1 MSEMPPERAPAKREN
16 VLTHR
21 LGPMPT
27 WAWIAALGAVII
39 AWAYWRNR
47 QASNAS
53 AANSSATGTSAAD
66 VPQFV
71 NQTYTT
77 VTAPPAPTSVSV
89 TVPQGDT
96 EPPPSHTPPS
106 PKTPASRPGGSQQ
119 PPIFNATY
127 TVLKGET
134 LASVAK
140 KFKISRV
147 ELAHANGLGTGA
159 GLRTGQKLKVP
170 SPAPGGTPNKAI

>member
-1 MSEMPPERAPAKREN
+1 M
-16 VLTHR
+16 
-21 LGPMPT
+21 
-27 WAWIAALGAVII
+27 
-39 AWAYWRNR
+39 
-47 QASNAS
+47 
-53 AANSSATGTSAAD
+53 
-66 VPQFV
+66 PQFV

-77 VTAPPAPTSVSV
+77 VTPPSVNVTNTPPATGGGPAIGTTNPIV
-89 TVPQGDT
+89 TPSLPQ
-96 EPPPSHTPPS
+96 TPKPVT
-106 PKTPASRPGGSQQ
+106 PKPGGSQQ

-140 KFKISRV
+140 KYGISRV

-170 SPAPGGTPNKAI
+170 SPAPKGTPNKAI